1 MLGSGLIVFR
11 EVLEA
16 ALVIAVVLGASR
28 GVARRGQ
35 WVAGGVLV
43 GLLGA
48 AVVAAFASTIAGAV
62 EGRGQELFNAGVLLL
77 AVGMLAWHNIWMKS
91 HGRELAS
98 NLRVVG
104 SDVRVGA
111 RPLSA
116 LALVTMFAVLREGS
130 EAVLFLYGIAT
141 SGAGASQLLIG
152 CALGLAG
159 GCAVGWLL
167 YRGLI
172 AIPVGYF
179 FGVVGWI
186 VLLLAAGLSAGAA
199 GYLNQAG
206 LLPSFGLAIWD
217 TSDILSQQGWLGA
230 LLHILIGYYDR
241 PMGIQVVFYV
251 VTLVFIGAMMWIAG
265 RGSKNI
271 SHLASEAGD

>member
-48 AVVAAFASTIAGAV
+48 AVVAAFAGTIAGAV

-98 NLRVVG
+98 SLRVVG

-251 VTLVFIGAMMWIAG
+251 VTLVFIGAMMWISG
-265 RGSKNI
+265 RSSKDI